1 MGFNCLR
8 FHVKAEDPRKL
19 YWADQLGLLVMAD
32 IPNYWG
38 EPAPAACARWE
49 ATMRA
54 VLERDHN
61 HPSIWTWIAFNETW
75 GLNRKHYEFT
85 PELIQSASVERPAD
99 EWRKRVEG
107 ELAGHFRA
115 QVRRAPAPG
124 FTAAQ
129 ELLFRHE
136 LRGNFRYRLRGLDDA
151 GVYRLVIGNV
161 ELSYPLPGYRV
172 FELKVNGER
181 VREPIDYAAEF
192 GLRQP
197 AIIELE
203 VRPRDG
209 RLEISFEPLANHA
222 RLSFLRLYDRGS
234 GELVYADYA
243 FERIED
249 GELAPAYL
257 PDTQALV
264 RRVWHEMKRLD
275 PSRPD

>member
-1 MGFNCLR
+1 
-8 FHVKAEDPRKL
+8 
-19 YWADQLGLLVMAD
+19 MAFARGCSMERGRCWTRSA
-32 IPNYWG
+32 PTSG
-38 EPAPAACARWE
+38 CAPSPVPGCPAGE

-61 HPSIWTWIAFNETW
+61 HPSIWAWVAFNETW

-151 GVYRLVIGNV
+151 G
-161 ELSYPLPGYRV
+161 
-172 FELKVNGER
+172 
-181 VREPIDYAAEF
+181 
-192 GLRQP
+192 
-197 AIIELE
+197 
-203 VRPRDG
+203 
-209 RLEISFEPLANHA
+209 
-222 RLSFLRLYDRGS
+222 
-234 GELVYADYA
+234 
-243 FERIED
+243 
-249 GELAPAYL
+249 
-257 PDTQALV
+257 
-264 RRVWHEMKRLD
+264 
-275 PSRPD
+275 